1 MGVARFESNNGGD
14 ILIQKMKIDL
24 VKEIN
29 DVVEF
34 EFGQK
39 IRDKAIKINFKN
51 NSLGENY
58 WVYSDKLRLNKIL
71 VNLIDNAIKFSK
83 KDDDINIIIKDND
96 SFGFDM
102 DKKELDHT
110 NSTNDSTNNSN
121 NPDHLIQERIKNEER
136 KRKNM
141 VYVGISDTSKG
152 ISSKIMSKLFQKFT
166 IDYDFGTDL
175 GLYITKKIV
184 EAHGGRIWAFN
195 NNNGIG
201 STFVFSLPK

>member
-1 MGVARFESNNGGD
+1 M
-14 ILIQKMKIDL
+14 
-24 VKEIN
+24 
-29 DVVEF
+29 
-34 EFGQK
+34 
-39 IRDKAIKINFKN
+39 NFIN
-51 NSLGENY
+51 NSLGEHY
-58 WVYSDKLRLNKIL
+58 WVYSDKLRLNQIL

-102 DKKELDHT
+102 DKKELYHT
-110 NSTNDSTNNSN
+110 NSTNCSTNNSN
-121 NPDHLIQERIKNEER
+121 NLDNLIQERIKNEER

-166 IDYDFGTDL
+166 IDYDFGTGL
-175 GLYITKKIV
+175 GQYITKKIV